1 MKSFIN
7 YVAEEKQDLGTMIR
21 DALKK
26 AGYKVPKDISI
37 RKNRGGYETSFTI
50 TVKSFTIDLDDVK
63 KITNRFKDVDYDE
76 VTGEILAGGNT
87 YIHVQYDAN
96 LENREFERIQKFLE
110 EVKQKCIDANGKF
123 VKIGKGLEVS
133 IPNDQTEFQL
143 KTNRFYYV
151 YKLNGKQQNE
161 NPSFDYTP
169 LWMILL
175 KAGF

>member
-21 DALKK
+21 DVLKK
-26 AGYKVPKDISI
+26 AGYKVPKEISV
-37 RKNRGGYETSFTI
+37 RKRNAGAYYVEIKTF
-50 TVKSFTIDLDDVK
+50 KIDKKNVEKIVK
-63 KITNRFKDVDYDE
+63 KFEDIDYDE
-76 VTGEILAGGNT
+76 VTGEILAGANT
-87 YIHVQYDAN
+87 YVFVNYDYDME
-96 LENREFERIQKFLE
+96 LKEFERIQKFLE
-110 EVKQKCIDANGKF
+110 EVKQKCIDANERF

-161 NPSFDYTP
+161 NPNFDYIP
-169 LWMILL
+169 LWKLLL
-175 KAGF
+175 KVGF